1 MLNGYPPEYAIYSIE
16 EVTATEGGL
25 IMYEISPVISAQKQQ
40 FLVADSIV
48 KNSCMLIAD
57 SLKQHRQT
65 WVSYDAFQHF
75 FDLRKVTRL
84 NNNLISNVLLNSL
97 DSTKT
102 HFSADSTSFFVWRVI
117 KHELKENLY
126 PKNGKQDDKSIN
138 AIS

>member
-1 MLNGYPPEYAIYSIE
+1 MKTNVILLLA
-16 EVTATEGGL
+16 GL

-40 FLVADSIV
+40 FLVADSSV

-102 HFSADSTSFFVWRVI
+102 HFSADSAHVLLRLEGNKARTQR
-117 KHELKENLY
+117 
-126 PKNGKQDDKSIN
+126 KSL
-138 AIS
+138 SKKWETR

>member
-1 MLNGYPPEYAIYSIE
+1 MKTNVILLLA
-16 EVTATEGGL
+16 GL

-102 HFSADSTSFFVWRVI
+102 HFSADSAHVLLRLEGNKARTQR
-117 KHELKENLY
+117 
-126 PKNGKQDDKSIN
+126 KSL
-138 AIS
+138 SKKWGTR